1 MQSVR
6 DTVREERLD
15 AAVGEEHFE
24 AVATAR
30 RRIALPCRGQVFA
43 HFSHEAAKHIHGAK
57 NGVLM

>member
-1 MQSVR
+1 MRQ
-6 DTVREERLD
+6 ERLD

-30 RRIALPCRGQVFA
+30 RWIALLRRGQVFA
-43 HFSHEAAKHIHGAK
+43 HFSHEAAKDIHGAK